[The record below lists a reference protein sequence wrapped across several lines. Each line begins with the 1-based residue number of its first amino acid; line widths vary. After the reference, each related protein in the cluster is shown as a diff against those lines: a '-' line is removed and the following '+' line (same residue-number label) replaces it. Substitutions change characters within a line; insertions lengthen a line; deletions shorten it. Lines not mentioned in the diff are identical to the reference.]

1 MVLPL
6 GSESWQLGV
15 HVYSAIATYLIH
27 LLMRSTLKVLKC
39 VNHHLHSSQKITN
52 ETGKTLCDYF

>member
-6 GSESWQLGV
+6 GSESWQLRI
-15 HVYSAIATYLIH
+15 HVYSVIATLYV
-27 LLMRSTLKVLKC
+27 LLMWPPLKVLKC

-52 ETGKTLCDYF
+52 ETG